1 MTEIGGGWYMEN
13 ISKELPPLKIS
24 KLSQKAQDKDDE
36 IKKTI

>member
-13 ISKELPPLKIS
+13 HSKKLIPLIRS
-24 KLSQKAQDKDDE
+24 KLSKKAQDKEDG